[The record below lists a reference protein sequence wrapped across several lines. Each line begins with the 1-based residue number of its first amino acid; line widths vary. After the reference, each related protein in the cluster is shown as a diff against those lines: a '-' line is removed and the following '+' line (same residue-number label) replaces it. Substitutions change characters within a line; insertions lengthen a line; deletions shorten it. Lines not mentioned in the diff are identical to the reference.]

1 MSVKSINAESRL
13 VSIFEKIDIL
23 DISATAIKE
32 DIVELLA
39 SKITLTQ
46 GYFQESMEYTSLN
59 STLAYTTLDLSAGSY
74 MMTIYPNI
82 NFIST
87 DNTLLWNSAS
97 CNTDQFKI
105 TLTGVDYHLPDDPYD
120 MDCIATIPTGVGVD
134 IRTTSV
140 ATNKKLGA
148 MNFTFTLPSDQ
159 SVAVS
164 IKFSTLTQSRSTLV
178 DLSPNSLDTE
188 LTFNWIKMA

>member
-1 MSVKSINAESRL
+1 MSVKSIDAEERL
-13 VSIFEKIDIL
+13 TTIFSKIDIL
-23 DISATAIKE
+23 DISAEAVKA
-32 DIVELLA
+32 DIIELLA

-46 GYFQESMEYTSLN
+46 EYFIESMEYTSLN

-82 NFIST
+82 NLIST

-134 IRTTSV
+134 DRTTSV
-140 ATNKKLGA
+140 STNKKLGA
-148 MNFTFTLPSDQ
+148 MNFTFTLPADQ
-159 SVAVS
+159 SVVVS
-164 IKFSTLTQSRSTLV
+164 IKFTSLTQSRSTLV

-188 LTFNWIKMA
+188 LTFHWIKMA

>member
-1 MSVKSINAESRL
+1 MSVKSIDADGRL
-13 VSIFEKIDIL
+13 TTIFEKIDIL
-23 DISATAIKE
+23 DISAAVIRE
-32 DIVELLA
+32 DIDELLA

-74 MMTIYPNI
+74 MMTVYPNI

-87 DNTLLWNSAS
+87 DNTLLWNAAS

-105 TLTGVDYHLPDDPYD
+105 TLTGVDYHLPEDPYD
-120 MDCIATIPTGVGVD
+120 MDCIVTIPAGVGVD
-134 IRTTSV
+134 DRTTSV

-148 MNFTFTLPSDQ
+148 MNFTFTLPADQ

-188 LTFNWIKMA
+188 LTFNWIKLA